1 MSAIKVV
8 CFNIQFGFG
17 IDRRY
22 ELDRTINAVRGA
34 DIIALQEVTRGFVR
48 NGGVDMVED
57 IRVLLSDCHCA
68 VGMPFSIDFGSRLVD
83 GRMRDQRFEFGNLV
97 LSRWPIMASRN
108 HLLPRRPRT
117 DRLNLQRGALEALIA
132 TPTGA
137 IRFISAHLDHVDA
150 SERLDQIDALRGIS
164 LGETFSGGAASGLG
178 EFGFPELP
186 QTDDVLVMGD
196 FNMFPRT
203 ADYQAMCGDGALV
216 DVSPP
221 GEVMSFYDPQYNDAA
236 LQRLDYGFANPALA
250 ERVIASR
257 IDEASVASDHRPV
270 WFEISA

>member
-8 CFNIQFGFG
+8 CFNIQFGLG
-17 IDRRY
+17 IDGRY
-22 ELDRTINAVRGA
+22 DIDRTIDAIRGA
-34 DIIALQEVTRGFVR
+34 DIIALQEVSRGFIR
-48 NGGVDMVED
+48 NGGVDMVEAL
-57 IRVLLSDCHCA
+57 RSVLSDYHCA

-83 GRMRDQRFEFGNLV
+83 GRIRDQSFEFGNLV

-117 DRLNLQRGALEALIA
+117 ARLNLQRGALEALIA
-132 TPTGA
+132 TSAGT

-196 FNMFPRT
+196 FNMLPNT
-203 ADYQAMCGDGALV
+203 ADYQAMCGDGTWV

-221 GEVMSFYDPQYNDAA
+221 GEVMSFYDPKDPDAA

-250 ERVIASR
+250 KRVIASR
-257 IDEASVASDHRPV
+257 IDEATVASDHRPV
-270 WFEISA
+270 WFEIE